1 MHIAHR
7 SLIENFS
14 AQILAENPKQFAV
27 IQIICFQNLWIC
39 QRSFRRLDM
48 SLRRLDVCPNILKY
62 QNVQTCIS
70 KRHGS
75 NIQKKPIMHEPLSE
89 RRSSVVL
96 AETDPPDQDQTVS
109 CNCSGVE
116 HPCQGHSTKE
126 KKTGKYGKFSQNVSR
141 HASQE

>member
-1 MHIAHR
+1 MHIADR
-7 SLIENFS
+7 SLTKNFS
-14 AQILAENPKQFAV
+14 SQILAENPKQFAV

-48 SLRRLDVCPNILKY
+48 SIGRLDVCPNILKY
-62 QNVQTCIS
+62 HNVQTCIS
-70 KRHGS
+70 KRRGS

-109 CNCSGVE
+109 CNCAGVE

-126 KKTGKYGKFSQNVSR
+126 KTGKYGKFSQNVSR